1 MKRGPALVFML
12 FLVTKTPDA
21 SPNQLECKE
30 SQYVD
35 EHGKCVPCKEC
46 GPGWELSKECGYGEG
61 RDAHCTA
68 CPPRKFKESWG
79 HHGCKTCL
87 SCILIN
93 RVQKSNC
100 TAISNAACGEC
111 LPGFYSK
118 GRIGGM
124 QDLECI
130 PCTKQTPSSEPQ
142 CSSRTN
148 LKAAGSE
155 VHPLH
160 KADPLLRASTPDK
173 STAPPQDTALL
184 ALTSSALV
192 IIALVLLALSIIYCR
207 RFWKCQGQRV
217 FLRTQNF
224 SGQRAMFQ
232 ASAAPGRFPCEE
244 QMTSP
249 CCLGMKKLSPCY
261 RQAEGPAEVIQFIS
275 DGETVGLQFPAAHH
289 DLELSQVIAGSP
301 SPKSQ
306 LARSV
311 LETQPLIRNSGCS
324 DGSAGGLSS
333 TDVRQGP
340 VEFTEALAPLSSC
353 ASEMQHKW
361 PHAPVECTELDLQ
374 KFSTQA
380 ECMGTGRQEEAAN
393 EVAQRVPRAKS
404 ELTLEAKS
412 GFVMEP
418 ARGLSPACRNPTAE
432 SGEQPVDDT
441 QSLVTGITSTTQGLP
456 IAELPH
462 SLVLS
467 LGFQLDPSLP
477 GLKNFSH
484 VGMELGVPAHLVSK
498 MSGFEQL
505 VTHLTSSGDTVTVP
519 VLARALQQL
528 HRFDALLLLCDH
540 FAVS

>member
-1 MKRGPALVFML
+1 MGSRSCLEEGVPLPQLGSSYCNWITSSEGSVARQPPARVRPRPHAVHKADRSKMKRGPALVFML

-289 DLELSQVIAGSP
+289 DLELSQV
-301 SPKSQ
+301 
-306 LARSV
+306 
-311 LETQPLIRNSGCS
+311 
-324 DGSAGGLSS
+324 
-333 TDVRQGP
+333 
-340 VEFTEALAPLSSC
+340 
-353 ASEMQHKW
+353 
-361 PHAPVECTELDLQ
+361 
-374 KFSTQA
+374 
-380 ECMGTGRQEEAAN
+380 
-393 EVAQRVPRAKS
+393 
-404 ELTLEAKS
+404 
-412 GFVMEP
+412 
-418 ARGLSPACRNPTAE
+418 
-432 SGEQPVDDT
+432 DDT